1 MRIARAPG
9 AGRGAPRWAL
19 SFADLSLVLLA
30 FFVLLQ
36 SQRNDPASLAA
47 GVRKAFGNNSHAIEL
62 QRLLPATPLFEEGEA
77 VLKPAARAE
86 LVAIGRQAVAQGGMV
101 RVASLGVDAASARF
115 DGWELAAARVA
126 AVARAI
132 ASAGLDQRR
141 VEIAIPTTAQSGA
154 GQGQRISITLSR

>member
-1 MRIARAPG
+1 VKIAG
-9 AGRGAPRWAL
+9 ARAPRWAL

-36 SQRNDPASLAA
+36 SQRNDPAGLAA
-47 GVRKAFGNNSHAIEL
+47 GVRKAFGNGSHAIVT
-62 QRLLPATPLFEEGEA
+62 QRLLPAAPLFEEGEA
-77 VLKPAARAE
+77 VLKPEARAE
-86 LVAIGRQAVAQGGMV
+86 FVAIGRQALAQRDMV
-101 RVASLGVDAASARF
+101 RVASLGVDASSARF

-141 VEIAIPTTAQSGA
+141 IEIAIPTTAQTEA
-154 GQGQRISITLSR
+154 GHGQRVSVTLSR